1 MTSLGTSAT
10 NRAAFRAGV
19 VEVAPLMLGI
29 IPFGLV
35 AGVSAVDAGL
45 GLSGAVGLS
54 TIVFAGASQL
64 AAIDLLRQGTPTVVI
79 VATMLVINLRF
90 AMYSAALAPL
100 VTGES
105 RGRRALM
112 SYLLVDQ
119 PFALTVSRDRR
130 EPGVAGAFAYY
141 MGCATTM
148 WTAWQATTIA
158 GALLGATLPDW
169 LPLGAA
175 IPLMFL
181 IMLIPT
187 VTDRATVVAA
197 TSGGLVAVLAAGL
210 PSNIGLLVAA
220 ATGIVLGTVVAERQR
235 TPLPEEAT

>member
-1 MTSLGTSAT
+1 
-10 NRAAFRAGV
+10 
-19 VEVAPLMLGI
+19 
-29 IPFGLV
+29 
-35 AGVSAVDAGL
+35 
-45 GLSGAVGLS
+45 
-54 TIVFAGASQL
+54 
-64 AAIDLLRQGTPTVVI
+64 
-79 VATMLVINLRF
+79 
-90 AMYSAALAPL
+90 
-100 VTGES
+100 
-105 RGRRALM
+105 
-112 SYLLVDQ
+112 
-119 PFALTVSRDRR
+119 
-130 EPGVAGAFAYY
+130 
-141 MGCATTM
+141 
-148 WTAWQATTIA
+148 
-158 GALLGATLPDW
+158 